1 LAAASSSLS
10 RRAAGPWNTLAQ
22 RPWIVVAGFL
32 VLYLLTLLAPGGIV
46 DRSDEGLY
54 LAYAE
59 RLVHGGYAVRD
70 ATHVNFLWYGPGLPL
85 VTAPFAGVDAPV
97 AIIRMI
103 GPVALAS
110 SLLVFNRLLR
120 LFVSPGWALA
130 GMLAL
135 ALYVPLWR
143 LLPRLFTEPLAI
155 LLLVTGVLC
164 TVRYLRGDG
173 LGWLAGSGG
182 ALGGLLLT
190 RLEFGWVF
198 LASIAV
204 CAIWWLVSRSA
215 TARRSTAVFVVAL
228 IPALPWLA
236 YTHDLTGRF
245 PYWGN
250 SGGLSLY
257 WMASPYSSDLGEPH
271 PEDEVFANPD
281 LARHRPFF
289 RQLAAMGPVQADD
302 TLRRVS
308 RENITDHP
316 VRYARNV
323 AANFGRMFFRV
334 PFSHE
339 QSPSKILAYGIPGA
353 LLLAGLIGGLWLR
366 LRNGYR
372 DVDLVPAALIGLF
385 GFGVHLV
392 VAGYPRSIAVLVP
405 LFILAATLGLA
416 AYSNAQR

>member
-1 LAAASSSLS
+1 VE
-10 RRAAGPWNTLAQ
+10 
-22 RPWIVVAGFL
+22 RPWLVAAGFL

-59 RLVHGGYAVRD
+59 RLAHGGYAVRD

-85 VTAPFAGVDAPV
+85 VVAPFAAVDAPM

-103 GPVALAS
+103 GPVALAA
-110 SLLVFNRLLR
+110 SLLVFHRLLR
-120 LFVSPGWALA
+120 LFVTPGWALG

-135 ALYVPLWR
+135 ALYFPLWR

-155 LLLVTGVLC
+155 LLLITGVLC
-164 TVRYLRGDG
+164 SVHYLRGHG
-173 LGWLAGSGG
+173 RGWLACAGL

-198 LASIAV
+198 MASIVV
-204 CAIWWLVSRSA
+204 CAIWWLLTRGRM
-215 TARRSTAVFVVAL
+215 ARRSLAIFVVAL

-236 YTHDLTGRF
+236 YTHDLTDRF

-271 PEDEVFANPD
+271 PADEVFTNPR
-281 LARHRPFF
+281 LERHRPLF
-289 RQLAAMGPVQADD
+289 RRLARLGPVAADD
-302 TLRRVS
+302 QLRHIS
-308 RENITDHP
+308 RENIEEHP
-316 VRYARNV
+316 ERYVRNL
-323 AANFGRMFFRV
+323 AANFGRIFFRV
-334 PFSHE
+334 PFSFE
-339 QSPSKILAYGIPGA
+339 QSPSKILAYGIPGV
-353 LLLAGLIGGLWLR
+353 LLLAGLIGGLALR
-366 LRNGYR
+366 WRRGLR
-372 DVDLVPAALIGLF
+372 DADLVPAALIGAF

-405 LFILAATLGLA
+405 LFILAATLGIA
-416 AYSNAQR
+416 AHSNAQR

>member
-1 LAAASSSLS
+1 VRPSLLARAS
-10 RRAAGPWNTLAQ
+10 GPWSRLAQ
-22 RPWIVVAGFL
+22 RPWIVAAGFL
-32 VLYLLTLLAPGGIV
+32 VLYLLILLAPGAIA

-59 RLVHGGYAVRD
+59 RIAHGGYAVRD

-85 VTAPFAGVDAPV
+85 LVSPFAAVDAPV
-97 AIIRMI
+97 AIIRTL
-103 GPVALAS
+103 GPIALAS
-110 SLLVFNRLLR
+110 SLLVFHRLLR
-120 LFVSPGWALA
+120 LFVSPGWAVG
-130 GMLAL
+130 GMIAL
-135 ALYVPLWR
+135 ALYIPLWR

-164 TVRYLRGDG
+164 AVHYLRGDG
-173 LGWLAGSGG
+173 AGWLCGAGL

-198 LASIAV
+198 VASAV
-204 CAIWWLVSRSA
+204 VGAVWWLISRRPRA
-215 TARRSTAVFVVAL
+215 GRTTAVFLVAL

-257 WMASPYSSDLGEPH
+257 WMASPFPRDLGEPH
-271 PEDEVFANPD
+271 PADEVLTNPRLAD
-281 LARHRPFF
+281 HRPLFRRLAR
-289 RQLAAMGPVQADD
+289 LGPVQADD
-302 TLRRVS
+302 ELYQEA
-308 RENITDHP
+308 RETISNHP
-316 VRYARNV
+316 ARYVRNL

-334 PFSHE
+334 PFSYG

-353 LLLAGLIGGLWLR
+353 LLLAGLIGGLVLR
-366 LRNGYR
+366 LRRGYR
-372 DVDLVPAALIGLF
+372 DTELAPAALIGVF

-405 LFILAATLGLA
+405 LFILAATLGLSS
-416 AYSNAQR
+416 YSNAQR